1 MTDPITEADLHA
13 FVDGQ
18 LDVARRME
26 IEDHLARHP
35 EIAARVMADLRARD
49 ALGLA
54 FGGRPARRSTLQVMD
69 AARRLERGLIW
80 RRIGVRLR
88 RAAAVVLLV
97 GAGWLAH
104 AQVGLFEITDTEAS
118 PTPPAF
124 VEDARHSHHTA
135 LIRARMVS
143 QPEAADYDPAE
154 ILARDRHCLARAPAR
169 LAGHRRPG
177 LSLAL
182 GPQRRARSRDRG
194 DRTGVGLRGSF
205 AVVWRDR
212 ADPGPFAE
220 GHDRVLAV
228 GRARLRAHRFRYR
241 SARWR
246 RRPPGSHANL
256 R

>member
-18 LDVARRME
+18 LDVERRME

-124 VEDARHSHHTA
+124 VDDARHSHHTA
-135 LIRARMVS
+135 LIRARMIS
-143 QPEAADYDPAE
+143 QPEAADYDPTE
-154 ILARDRHCLARAPAR
+154 ILNETGIALPALPLDWRVIDAQVFPSRLGHSVELALETEAIGRVSVFAARSPSFGVIAPTLARSPKGTTVYWQSGELVYALTGSATEAALEKAAAR
-169 LAGHRRPG
+169 L
-177 LSLAL
+177 
-182 GPQRRARSRDRG
+182 
-194 DRTGVGLRGSF
+194 
-205 AVVWRDR
+205 
-212 ADPGPFAE
+212 
-220 GHDRVLAV
+220 
-228 GRARLRAHRFRYR
+228 
-241 SARWR
+241 
-246 RRPPGSHANL
+246 HANL